1 MLINITNKPNLYG
14 QVGRRIEYTGD
25 MANPAGIGAIVAINE
40 PTKHSPLSADIILED
55 GRILTAVY
63 CNTIV
68 HISEAEGCRHRVL
81 ALDDEFATEEEIAG
95 LHAKRAL
102 KIAADKARK
111 DAADQAFA
119 AEVERLKAEYP
130 DLVAGNDRKAAA
142 TNIRKLLKRFK
153 GVKFSVTS
161 PSWGSINVRWT
172 DGPTEKTV
180 DDLLGRFQEGYFDG
194 NNDCYYYSPS
204 PWNKCFGGV
213 HYVHTARE
221 CSDELVKRAIDEI
234 VAKYGCEAPSV
245 DDFRAGNLWS
255 KHPAFS
261 QYDWQT
267 VIYQQMRTM
276 EA

>member
-1 MLINITNKPNLYG
+1 MLINISNKPNRYG

-102 KIAADKARK
+102 KIAADKARQE
-111 DAADQAFA
+111 AANQAFA

-130 DLVAGNDRKAAA
+130 DLVAGDDRKAAA

-194 NNDCYYYSPS
+194 NDDCYHYSPS

-221 CSDELVKRAIDEI
+221 CSDELVKRAIDAL
-234 VAKYGCEAPSV
+234 VAENGGEAPSV
-245 DDFRAGNLWS
+245 EDYRRGRLLNKS
-255 KHPAFS
+255 PAFS
-261 QYDWQT
+261 ARDWNQ
-267 VIYQQMRTM
+267 VIYQQLAGM

>member
-1 MLINITNKPNLYG
+1 MLINLSNKPNRYG

-102 KIAADKARK
+102 KIAADKARQE
-111 DAADQAFA
+111 AANQAFA

-130 DLVAGNDRKAAA
+130 DLVAGDDRKAAA

-221 CSDELVKRAIDEI
+221 CSDELVKRAIDAL
-234 VAKYGCEAPSV
+234 VAENGGEAPSV
-245 DDFRAGNLWS
+245 EDYRRGRLWNKS
-255 KHPAFS
+255 PAFS
-261 QYDWQT
+261 TRDWNQ
-267 VIYQQMRTM
+267 VIYQKLAGM

>member
-1 MLINITNKPNLYG
+1 MLINISNKPNRYG

-102 KIAADKARK
+102 KIAADKARQE
-111 DAADQAFA
+111 AANQAFA

-130 DLVAGNDRKAAA
+130 DLVAGDDRKAAA
-142 TNIRKLLKRFK
+142 ANIRKLLKQFK

-161 PSWGSINVRWT
+161 DHNSVYVRWT
-172 DGPTEKTV
+172 DGPTEKSV
-180 DDLLGRFQEGYFDG
+180 DEIVSKFKGGYFDG
-194 NNDCYYYSPS
+194 SDDCYKYTTS
-204 PWNKCFGGV
+204 PWNHCFGAV
-213 HYVHTARE
+213 RYAFTSRE
-221 CSDELVKRAIDEI
+221 CSDELVQCAIDKLIAEH
-234 VAKYGCEAPSV
+234 GCEAPSV
-245 DDFRAGNLWS
+245 EDYRSGRLWS
-255 KHPAFS
+255 KCPPFS
-261 QYDWQT
+261 SRDWNQ
-267 VIYQQMRTM
+267 VIYQQLAIM
-276 EA
+276 ES